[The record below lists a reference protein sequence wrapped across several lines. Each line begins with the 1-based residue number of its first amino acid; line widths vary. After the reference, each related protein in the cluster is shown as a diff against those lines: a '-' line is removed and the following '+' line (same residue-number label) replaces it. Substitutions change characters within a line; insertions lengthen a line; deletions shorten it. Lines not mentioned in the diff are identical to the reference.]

1 MQYISKEKIKV
12 SQASN
17 GQDIFIEK
25 ITIKGSDPQA
35 PSVYMQASM
44 HASELQGNA
53 VMIKL
58 LEHFRKYQPKGVNC
72 PC

>member
-44 HASELQGNA
+44 HRNYREMQS
-53 VMIKL
+53 
-58 LEHFRKYQPKGVNC
+58 
-72 PC
+72 